1 MDISRCHAFA
11 EGTLALADANSCY
24 NFGGGIGR
32 EPDDC
37 DQLADSNPP
46 LPGRHSQ
53 QTRESVTMA
62 TFHLPT
68 RRLILAGGFAVAIAA
83 APAVAMFAV
92 PTNAGSAPSVSA
104 CAGGETEDQFTNIC
118 VPDIVP
124 NSPEFNSTSPVGGLP
139 EVGGI
144 PCTGHNSGECIGLGE
159 EENAAGPIAVPHS
172 SVSSS
177 P

>member
-1 MDISRCHAFA
+1 M
-11 EGTLALADANSCY
+11 LADANSCY
-24 NFGGGIGR
+24 NFGQGIGR
-32 EPDDC
+32 ESDGGG
-37 DQLADSNPP
+37 QLADSVRP
-46 LPGRHSQ
+46 LPGRHDQ
-53 QTRESVTMA
+53 QTTESVTTV

-92 PTNAGSAPSVSA
+92 PTSGTSTPSVTA
-104 CAGGETEDQFTNIC
+104 CAGGESEDTFTNIC

-124 NSPEFNSTSPVGGLP
+124 NSPQFTSTSPVGGLP
-139 EVGGI
+139 EIGGI

-159 EENAAGPIAVPHS
+159 EQNAAGPIAVPHS
-172 SVSSS
+172 EVSAS

>member
-1 MDISRCHAFA
+1 
-11 EGTLALADANSCY
+11 
-24 NFGGGIGR
+24 
-32 EPDDC
+32 
-37 DQLADSNPP
+37 
-46 LPGRHSQ
+46 
-53 QTRESVTMA
+53 MA

-83 APAVAMFAV
+83 APAVAMFAG
-92 PTNAGSAPSVSA
+92 PTPGGSAPSISA

-124 NSPEFNSTSPVGGLP
+124 NSPEFSSTAPVGGLP
-139 EVGGI
+139 EIDGI
-144 PCTGHNSGECIGLGE
+144 PCTGHNSGQCIGLGE

-172 SVSSS
+172 EVSSS

>member
-1 MDISRCHAFA
+1 M
-11 EGTLALADANSCY
+11 
-24 NFGGGIGR
+24 
-32 EPDDC
+32 
-37 DQLADSNPP
+37 
-46 LPGRHSQ
+46 
-53 QTRESVTMA
+53 MA

-83 APAVAMFAV
+83 APAVALFTV

-104 CAGGETEDQFTNIC
+104 CAGGEIEDQFTNIC
-118 VPDIVP
+118 VPDLVP
-124 NSPEFNSTSPVGGLP
+124 NSPEVNSTAPVGGLP

-144 PCTGHNSGECIGLGE
+144 PCTGHNSGQCIGLGE
-159 EENAAGPIAVPHS
+159 EENAEGPAAIPHS

>member
-1 MDISRCHAFA
+1 MPTPATPSDEASAGNRKTAARSLTAISRF
-11 EGTLALADANSCY
+11 
-24 NFGGGIGR
+24 
-32 EPDDC
+32 
-37 DQLADSNPP
+37 SNDTVSK
-46 LPGRHSQ
+46 LG
-53 QTRESVTMA
+53 ESVTMA
-62 TFHLPT
+62 TLHLPT

-92 PTNAGSAPSVSA
+92 PTTGTTAPSVSA

-118 VPDIVP
+118 VPDVVP
-124 NSPEFNSTSPVGGLP
+124 NSPDFSSTAPVGGLP
-139 EVGGI
+139 EIGAI
-144 PCTGHNSGECIGLGE
+144 QCTGNNPGEWIGVGE

>member
-1 MDISRCHAFA
+1 
-11 EGTLALADANSCY
+11 
-24 NFGGGIGR
+24 
-32 EPDDC
+32 
-37 DQLADSNPP
+37 
-46 LPGRHSQ
+46 
-53 QTRESVTMA
+53 MA
-62 TFHLPT
+62 TFQLPT
-68 RRLILAGGFAVAIAA
+68 RRLILAGGFAVAISA

-92 PTNAGSAPSVSA
+92 PTSGSSAPSVSA

-124 NSPEFNSTSPVGGLP
+124 NSPEFTSTAPVGGLP
-139 EVGGI
+139 EIAGI